1 MAYDLR
7 GLRHGVIHD
16 RPRSMVLLKTPAI
29 TLKSRKWGEADRI
42 VTFYTLRFGKVRGVA
57 RGARRVKSRFG
68 SALEPFVSSELNL
81 FEKPHDS
88 LYRVTQV
95 DIQESFSTLRE
106 DLTLMSGGA
115 RLVNLVTAITAEGD
129 PCPLIFETLLNGL
142 RVLQSGGDT
151 LLMTL
156 LLQIRLL
163 GQTGFRP
170 QTDHCAGCGALFQNV
185 RTDSPLWFSPQS
197 GGLVCQPCGHRYS
210 GRCLPMSPRSRAML
224 QHALVW
230 TPAALTRLKATGQ
243 VRMELESAMEA
254 YITVVA
260 GKPLPPMDFLAA
272 DVMNPPMA
280 CDKRTADCADSTCTI

>member
-1 MAYDLR
+1 MIHHSAMA
-7 GLRHGVIHD
+7 
-16 RPRSMVLLKTPAI
+16 LLKTPAI

-68 SALEPFVSSELNL
+68 SALEPFVSSDLNL

-88 LYRVTQV
+88 LYRVMQA
-95 DIQESFSTLRE
+95 DIQESFNELRE

-115 RLVNLVTAITAEGD
+115 RLVNLVSAITAECD

-142 RVLQSGGDT
+142 RVLQHGGDT

-170 QTDHCAGCGALFQNV
+170 QMEHCAGCGVVFQKIP
-185 RTDSPLWFSPQS
+185 TESPLWFSPQS
-197 GGLVCQPCGHRYS
+197 GGLVCHACGHRYS
-210 GRCLPMSPRSRAML
+210 GRCLPMSPVSRAML
-224 QHALVW
+224 QHALQW
-230 TPAALTRLKATGQ
+230 TPFVLSRLKASGQ
-243 VRMELESAMEA
+243 VQMELESAMEA

-272 DVMNPPMA
+272 ERHEPA
-280 CDKRTADCADSTCTI
+280 YGFR